1 MDYEL
6 IISCRATNVQ
16 VIKAEASAQSSSETS
31 SGAPSNSLFD
41 FIVDDVKAGTVRA
54 YTGLDIVLGGL
65 VHPES
70 PKLIKMTLDQLDIDG
85 VLDDTTRGIE
95 VPLYLNLTKGQFE
108 DVLYQLGLPMREKDV
123 SLVRMNV
130 QGVAGYRLDPTEQ
143 FINEFIGRMGR
154 HRTNAQVTVFT
165 FHLFIR

>member
-1 MDYEL
+1 M
-6 IISCRATNVQ
+6 
-16 VIKAEASAQSSSETS
+16 IKAESAAQSNAGANT
-31 SGAPSNSLFD
+31 GAPANSLFD

-65 VHPES
+65 IHPES

-95 VPLYLNLTKGQFE
+95 VPLYLNLTRGQFE
-108 DVLYQLGLPMREKDV
+108 DVLYQLGLPMRENDV

-154 HRTNAQVTVFT
+154 HRTNAQVI
-165 FHLFIR
+165 LFSTPSKH